1 MEELEVEEAK
11 TYLVEK
17 GYDFDVVVVVVVVV
31 LLRTRFKCW
40 KAAGMGKE
48 LERVLR
54 IVLTFFGSEVTVR
67 KGTVLVGSNGMTVR
81 TCVMVVIYCLCCF
94 LCWLGEK

>member
-1 MEELEVEEAK
+1 MISGAAGALAVVVSFASISWTKISKK
-11 TYLVEK
+11 TF
-17 GYDFDVVVVVVVVV
+17 DFDVVVVVVV

-81 TCVMVVIYCLCCF
+81 TCVMVV
-94 LCWLGEK
+94 

>member
-1 MEELEVEEAK
+1 MISGAAGSLAVVVSFASISWTKISKK
-11 TYLVEK
+11 TF
-17 GYDFDVVVVVVVVV
+17 DFDVVVVVV

-54 IVLTFFGSEVTVR
+54 IVETFFGSEVTVR

-81 TCVMVVIYCLCCF
+81 TCVMVV
-94 LCWLGEK
+94 